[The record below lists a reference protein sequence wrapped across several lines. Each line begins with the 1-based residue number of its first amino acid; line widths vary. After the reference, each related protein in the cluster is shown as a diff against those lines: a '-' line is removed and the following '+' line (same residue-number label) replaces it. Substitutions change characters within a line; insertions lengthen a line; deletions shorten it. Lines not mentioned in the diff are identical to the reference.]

1 MMFQDFDR
9 VPVGGNGS
17 SAKRILF
24 RARSDIVT
32 RSLVHALAET
42 FTDYEVELVPQFLEN
57 RGGAALVAFHADQ
70 QTDVAATAR
79 RLHELYPGTIVV
91 LLISGPLQMP
101 ANSDELIRR
110 GTLQGVIP
118 LTLPLPTWLAAFGL
132 LLAGG
137 LYLPAERM
145 TWLTAPDG
153 GGADEAEPS
162 RRTDGV
168 DEGSDLTHREREV
181 VVLLSKGFQNK
192 IIAARMNLSEHTVK
206 VHVHNIIRKLRVHN
220 RTQAA
225 AFWLSSNGHP
235 HTDTMS
241 SPEEP

>member
-1 MMFQDFDR
+1 MFQDFDR
-9 VPVGGNGS
+9 VPVGDEGS
-17 SAKRILF
+17 SPRRILF
-24 RARSDIVT
+24 RARPDIVT

-42 FTDYEVELVPQFLEN
+42 YTDYQVELVSQFTTD
-57 RGGAALVAFHADQ
+57 RDGVALAAFHADQ
-70 QTDVAATAR
+70 QTDVGASAR

-101 ANSDELIRR
+101 ANADELVRR
-110 GTLQGVIP
+110 GIVQGVIP
-118 LTLPLPTWLAAFGL
+118 LSLPLSTWLAAFGL

-137 LYLPAERM
+137 LYLPAERL
-145 TWLTAPDG
+145 TWIAAPDG
-153 GGADEAEPS
+153 AGADETGPS
-162 RRTDGV
+162 PQDDGT

-181 VVLLSKGFQNK
+181 VDLLSKGFQNK

-225 AFWLSSNGHP
+225 AFWLSSNGHHQP
-235 HTDTMS
+235 DITS
-241 SPEEP
+241 SQEEP